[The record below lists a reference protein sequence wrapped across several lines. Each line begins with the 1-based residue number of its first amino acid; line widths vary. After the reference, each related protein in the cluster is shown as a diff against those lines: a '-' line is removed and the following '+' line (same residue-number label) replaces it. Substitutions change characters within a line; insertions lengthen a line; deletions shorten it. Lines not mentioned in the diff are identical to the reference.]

1 MRHFSLLLSFLLM
14 ITSCATEPDEPENP
28 QPTIQQYSLTVNATT
43 GGTVNNPGSTFA
55 SGSSVTLT
63 ATPNSEYLFSGW
75 SNGSTENPLTL
86 TITSN
91 LTISANFTKRQYPL
105 QVNTEGQGTVSET
118 IVTAGKSPT
127 NYNAGTVVR
136 LTANP
141 AENWT
146 FLQWSGAVSSTAN
159 PLELTIDEAK
169 TVTATFRSSVNDGD
183 WQLVQNITAPA
194 GVTVEYQTY
203 RDSKEDLF
211 YNYRINGLSDTIRL
225 VAFSRRGETSMRYP
239 SGDLDSI
246 LLQQSASE
254 EEESPITNFII
265 SEFERIEYLNRTLY
279 VETQVTSQTSLEN
292 LKSTLSST
300 LTYFGDTDADDY
312 DTTMIILHSRNYFFG
327 GLALDRTTIYN
338 GPYNFTPYVIAHE
351 IGHVWSLREG
361 SPVNWEEW
369 GTLAENNYVS
379 DYGETAVSEHFAEA
393 FSFYFTGT
401 TIAQP
406 LVDKLLSYGLILPS
420 SSKNTTANALNY
432 FTCGLNHKH

>member
-1 MRHFSLLLSFLLM
+1 M
-14 ITSCATEPDEPENP
+14 
-28 QPTIQQYSLTVNATT
+28 
-43 GGTVNNPGSTFA
+43 
-55 SGSSVTLT
+55 
-63 ATPNSEYLFSGW
+63 
-75 SNGSTENPLTL
+75 
-86 TITSN
+86 
-91 LTISANFTKRQYPL
+91 
-105 QVNTEGQGTVSET
+105 
-118 IVTAGKSPT
+118 
-127 NYNAGTVVR
+127 VR

-183 WQLVQNITAPA
+183 WQLVQNITVPA

-406 LVDKLLSYGLILPS
+406 LIDKLVSYGLTIQS
-420 SSKNTTANALNY
+420 SSRKSLY
-432 FTCGLNHKH
+432 YPVKQFTCGLNHKH

>member
-1 MRHFSLLLSFLLM
+1 MRNLVLLLSFLF
-14 ITSCATEPDEPENP
+14 ISYSCSKDSNGTEDP
-28 QPTIQQYSLTVNATT
+28 QPTIQQYSLTVNNTS
-43 GGTVNNPGSTFA
+43 GGTVSNPGTTFN
-55 SGSSVTLT
+55 SGTSITLT
-63 ATPNSEYLFSGW
+63 ATPNSEYLFTSW

-118 IVTAGKSPT
+118 IITSGKSPT
-127 NYNAGTVVR
+127 NYNSGTVVS

-141 AENWT
+141 LEGWA

-159 PLELTIDEAK
+159 PLEITIDEAK
-169 TVTATFRSSVNDGD
+169 TVTATFISSNDNGN
-183 WQLVQNITAPA
+183 WQSVQNYTAPA

-211 YNYRINGLSDTIRL
+211 YNYRISGLSDTIRL
-225 VAFSRRGETSMRYP
+225 AAFSRRGEDTMRYP
-239 SGDLDSI
+239 SGDFDSI
-246 LLQQSASE
+246 FLEQAAAE
-254 EEESPITNFII
+254 GEESPITNFII

-279 VETQVTSQTSLEN
+279 VETQVTSQTSIEN
-292 LKSTLSST
+292 LKSTLSNT
-300 LTYFGDTDADDY
+300 LAYFGDTDADDY
-312 DTTMIILHSRNYFFG
+312 DTTMIILNSRNYFFG
-327 GLALDRTTIYN
+327 GLALETTTIYN
-338 GPYNFTPYVIAHE
+338 GPYNFTDYVISHE

-361 SPVNWEEW
+361 SPVDWDEW
-369 GTLAENNYVS
+369 GILAENNYVS

-406 LVDKLLSYGLILPS
+406 LIDKLVSYGLILPS
-420 SSKNTTANALNY
+420 SSKRTIKYPVNQFN
-432 FTCGLNHKH
+432 CGVKHKH

>member
-1 MRHFSLLLSFLLM
+1 M
-14 ITSCATEPDEPENP
+14 
-28 QPTIQQYSLTVNATT
+28 
-43 GGTVNNPGSTFA
+43 
-55 SGSSVTLT
+55 
-63 ATPNSEYLFSGW
+63 
-75 SNGSTENPLTL
+75 
-86 TITSN
+86 
-91 LTISANFTKRQYPL
+91 
-105 QVNTEGQGTVSET
+105 
-118 IVTAGKSPT
+118 
-127 NYNAGTVVR
+127 
-136 LTANP
+136 
-141 AENWT
+141 
-146 FLQWSGAVSSTAN
+146 
-159 PLELTIDEAK
+159 
-169 TVTATFRSSVNDGD
+169 
-183 WQLVQNITAPA
+183 VQNITAPA

-225 VAFSRRGETSMRYP
+225 AAFSRRGETTMRYP
-239 SGDLDSI
+239 NGDLDSI

-279 VETQVTSQTSLEN
+279 IETQVTSQTSLEN

-300 LTYFGDTDADDY
+300 LNYFGDTDDY

-406 LVDKLLSYGLILPS
+406 LIDKLVSYGLILPS
-420 SSKNTTANALNY
+420 
-432 FTCGLNHKH
+432 